1 MLAVMLLDIFTWILF
16 AIWLIETIGWAKN
29 YKIYV
34 IICKRWGGNI
44 SRGQLKVKIPSFYKL
59 QISRL

>member
-1 MLAVMLLDIFTWILF
+1 MLAIMLLDIFTWILF

-34 IICKRWGGNI
+34 IICKE
-44 SRGQLKVKIPSFYKL
+44 
-59 QISRL
+59 